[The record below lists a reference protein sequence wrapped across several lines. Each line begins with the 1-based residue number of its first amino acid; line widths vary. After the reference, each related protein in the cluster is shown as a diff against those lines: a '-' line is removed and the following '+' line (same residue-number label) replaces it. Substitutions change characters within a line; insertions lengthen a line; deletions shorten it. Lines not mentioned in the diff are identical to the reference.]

1 MIFEMIDL
9 QADNLIFLFLTLVAA
24 LLFIWLGWKI
34 RLWWRNFLFML
45 LRRRGKKG
53 EKASIKLLEK
63 NGYKILKEQIK
74 LDGYLLVDAA
84 LEKFELRPDLL
95 VEKDGIRYIAEIKT
109 GEVANPSN
117 RNTRR
122 QLHEY
127 SYYSGHD
134 TILLVDPTKKSIKR
148 ISFKRS

>member
-1 MIFEMIDL
+1 MIDL
-9 QADNLIFLFLTLVAA
+9 LTDNLIFLSLALAIA

-34 RLWWRNFLFML
+34 RIWWKNFLFML
-45 LRRRGKKG
+45 LRRKGKKG
-53 EKASIKLLEK
+53 EKASMKLLEK
-63 NGYKILKEQIK
+63 NGYKILEEQIK
-74 LDGYLLVDAA
+74 LEGFLVVDEA
-84 LEKFELRPDLL
+84 LRKFELRPDLL

-134 TILLVDPTKKSIKR
+134 VILLVDPTKKSIKK
-148 ISFKRS
+148 ISFKIS

>member
-1 MIFEMIDL
+1 MIDL
-9 QADNLIFLFLTLVAA
+9 LTDNLIFLSLALAIA

-34 RLWWRNFLFML
+34 RLWWKNFLFML
-45 LRRRGKKG
+45 LRRKGKKG
-53 EKASIKLLEK
+53 EKASMKLLEK
-63 NGYKILKEQIK
+63 NGYKILEEQIK
-74 LDGYLLVDAA
+74 LEGFLLVDEA
-84 LEKFELRPDLL
+84 LRKFELRPDLL

-134 TILLVDPTKKSIKR
+134 VILLVDPTKKSIKK
-148 ISFKRS
+148 ISFKIS

>member
-1 MIFEMIDL
+1 MIDL
-9 QADNLIFLFLTLVAA
+9 LTDNLIFLSLALAIA

-34 RLWWRNFLFML
+34 RIWWKNFLFML
-45 LRRRGKKG
+45 LRRKGKKG
-53 EKASIKLLEK
+53 EKASMKLLEK
-63 NGYKILKEQIK
+63 NGYKILEEQIK
-74 LDGYLLVDAA
+74 LEGFLLVDKA
-84 LEKFELRPDLL
+84 LRKFELRPDLL

-134 TILLVDPTKKSIKR
+134 VILLVDPTKKSIKK
-148 ISFKRS
+148 ISFKIS

>member
-1 MIFEMIDL
+1 MIDL
-9 QADNLIFLFLTLVAA
+9 LTDNLIFLSLALAIA

-34 RLWWRNFLFML
+34 RIWWKNFLFML
-45 LRRRGKKG
+45 LRRKGKKG
-53 EKASIKLLEK
+53 EKASMKLLEK
-63 NGYKILKEQIK
+63 NGYKILEEQIK
-74 LDGYLLVDAA
+74 LEGFLLVDEA
-84 LEKFELRPDLL
+84 LRKFELRPDLL

-134 TILLVDPTKKSIKR
+134 VILLVDPTKKSIKK
-148 ISFKRS
+148 ISFKIS